1 MASSVSDDLFSRALD
16 HHRAG
21 RLGDAEAGYR
31 QALESEPDAPR
42 ILHQLGLLALQT
54 NRPTLALSWLE
65 RACALNAESDDSRRL
80 LAQAFVAAGQR
91 ESALACLRSRTE
103 VQPLSAEAWIDYAAL
118 CQQSFH
124 VPEAIRA
131 YREALRLQPSH
142 AALHANVGALLR
154 LSGAPEAA
162 RAALEQA
169 VQLDPSLAPAHATL
183 GRVWQDLGL
192 LAAAE
197 QAFLRARSLAPG
209 LISVHLDLGNLL
221 LVSGRNEDA
230 VTRFAEAVTLHPD
243 QPDLL
248 VSLGTALRAVGRS
261 DEAVAVLQ
269 RAVSLAPGLAAAH
282 NNLANARLDQGRPA
296 DAAVSFR
303 HALAAAP
310 AEASYHSN
318 LILALHYADA
328 PASVLHETFIEWN
341 RRVPPAPPSALAP
354 TPARRARLRT
364 DRLRVGLVSPDLR
377 DHSVGRFLLG
387 LLAQGSAAG
396 LEWVAY
402 SDAVREDG
410 LSARLKRDTS
420 LWRPIAGRS
429 DADVAS
435 WIAADGI
442 DVLVDLS
449 LHTSGNRLPL
459 FQRRPA
465 PVQISYLGYPGGTGV
480 AAIPYRLTDHL
491 LEDPGAEPALF
502 PEIPIVLES
511 PYWCYTPP
519 ENAPPI
525 GPRATAPLQLGCLGN
540 PGKVTPAVL
549 DAWADILRRLP
560 HARFLLH
567 ATSADQRRTILE
579 RWSRQGIASE
589 RVSFVGRLPFSDY
602 LGLCAHIDL
611 LLDTFPFN
619 GATTTCDALW
629 MGTPVI
635 TCAGLH
641 PFSRSGAS
649 LLDAAGLA
657 EAIAYSVNDYVE
669 RVVTLAN
676 TPELLRELRLSLRGR
691 LLASRLLDA
700 PAFARAFAHALGSRI

>member
-1 MASSVSDDLFSRALD
+1 MSDELFSRALD

-31 QALESEPDAPR
+31 QALESDPDAPR

-54 NRPTLALSWLE
+54 NRPALAVSWLE
-65 RACALNAESDDSRRL
+65 RACARNPESDDSRRL
-80 LAQAFVAAGQR
+80 LAQAFLTAGQR
-91 ESALACLRSRTE
+91 ESAITCLRTRTE
-103 VQPLSAEAWIDYAAL
+103 VEPRSVEAWIDYATL
-118 CQQSFH
+118 CQHSLH
-124 VPEAIRA
+124 LAEAIRA

-154 LSGAPEAA
+154 LSGDPEAA
-162 RAALEQA
+162 QAALEQA
-169 VQLDPSLAPAHATL
+169 LQLDPSLAPAHASL
-183 GRVWQDLGL
+183 GRVWQDRGL

-230 VTRFAEAVTLHPD
+230 VTRFTDAVALHPD

-261 DEAVAVLQ
+261 DEAVAVLE

-303 HALAAAP
+303 QASVAAP
-310 AEASYHSN
+310 ADASYQSN

-328 PASVLHETFIEWN
+328 PVSVLHDAFAAWN
-341 RRVPPAPPSALAP
+341 RRVPPALPSALGP
-354 TPARRARLRT
+354 TPARRARLRP
-364 DRLRVGLVSPDLR
+364 DRLRVGLVSADLR
-377 DHSVGRFLLG
+377 EHPVGRFLLG
-387 LLAQGSAAG
+387 LLSEGAAAG

-410 LSARLKRDTS
+410 LSARLKRDTA

-435 WIAADGI
+435 WIGADGI
-442 DVLVDLS
+442 DVLIDLS

-465 PVQISYLGYPGGTGV
+465 PFQISYLGYPGGTGV
-480 AAIPYRLTDHL
+480 ASIPYRLTDRL
-491 LEDPGAEPALF
+491 LEAPGTEPALF
-502 PEIPIVLES
+502 PEIPVMLES

-519 ENAPPI
+519 ENAPPTV
-525 GPRATAPLQLGCLGN
+525 PRATDVVQLGCLGH

-560 HARFLLH
+560 RARFVLH
-567 ATSADQRRTILE
+567 ATSADQRRAVLD

-602 LGLCAHIDL
+602 LGLCAQIDL
-611 LLDTFPFN
+611 ILDTFPFN

-629 MGTPVI
+629 MGTPVV
-635 TCAGLH
+635 TCAGRH
-641 PFSRSGAS
+641 PFSRSGVS
-649 LLDAAGLA
+649 LLDAAGLPQV
-657 EAIAYSVNDYVE
+657 ITYSVGDYVE
-669 RVVTLAN
+669 RVVTLAGA
-676 TPELLRELRLSLRGR
+676 PELLRELRLSLRGR

-700 PAFARAFAHALGSRI
+700 PAFARAFAHALGSRV